1 MARSGWRRRDGREEL
16 RDDAQG
22 RAGVRRELLLGLAV
36 CVPLVGVLGGW
47 AATTRLDGAVVAGGR
62 LTVSDKVKQVQ
73 HRDGG
78 IVSAILVQD
87 GARVVAGQPLMQ
99 LDDTA
104 VRGNHAITV
113 AQLVDFVAR
122 RHRLRAEQAGVDMAD
137 NAPPLPGMEGL
148 EQELARAM
156 ASETTLFRARQTAL
170 KGQKESIA
178 EQIRQLRAG
187 VADWRRDFGD
197 EGPGEIYGR
206 GTGQR
211 PGADGAGADDAA
223 AGIAAAARTGRTGG
237 HRRAARI
244 GDRAIEIA
252 IARSELESLQIDL
265 EAREKAEQ
273 ELREADASIAELLER
288 RKATQD
294 QLERLVVLAPGAGVV
309 SQLAVHT
316 VGGVIAAGAVLALI
330 VPEDDHLIV
339 EARIRPVDIDG
350 VAAGQTARIQGAHA
364 GFEAASGHGRRGDV
378 GFGGRHRAA
387 GNPGEL
393 LSGADRH
400 RRGGAGRGG
409 NASLPRACRPRY
421 FLPPP
426 AGVPRCNI

>member
-1 MARSGWRRRDGREEL
+1 MHK
-16 RDDAQG
+16 
-22 RAGVRRELLLGLAV
+22 AGPACGANCSLGLVV
-36 CVPLVGVLGGW
+36 CVLLVGVLGGW

-104 VRGNHAITV
+104 VRGNHAIIV

-187 VADWRRDFGD
+187 VGGLEARLAATKDQVKYM
-197 EGPGEIYGR
+197 GEELASAQALMAQGLTTQRQVSQLLR
-206 GTGQR
+206 GQAELAGTVGQLESE
-211 PGADGAGADDAA
+211 
-223 AGIAAAARTGRTGG
+223 IAQSN
-237 HRRAARI
+237 
-244 GDRAIEIA
+244 IA

-294 QLERLVVLAPGAGVV
+294 QLERLVVRAPGAGVV

-330 VPEDDHLIV
+330 VPEDDHLVV

-350 VAAGQTARIQGAHA
+350 VAAGQAARIRVRTLDSRLLPDMEGEVMSVSADVIVQQETQESYYLVRIAID
-364 GFEAASGHGRRGDV
+364 EEERLRRERQLVSGMPAEVFLATTGRRTALQYLIGPLKDQ
-378 GFGGRHRAA
+378 
-387 GNPGEL
+387 
-393 LSGADRH
+393 LSHAMREG
-400 RRGGAGRGG
+400 
-409 NASLPRACRPRY
+409 
-421 FLPPP
+421 
-426 AGVPRCNI
+426 